1 MSDESPGEKPL
12 AEELREIIDELTDLR
27 KQSRVSRWDIGMWV
41 FSGGLGIAG
50 IVLAPP
56 TGGLSLALTA
66 AAFLLT
72 PLDMAK
78 KIRESAGDQKVKDR
92 AAALE
97 QRIEDLYAKLRGIDG
112 R

>member
-1 MSDESPGEKPL
+1 
-12 AEELREIIDELTDLR
+12 
-27 KQSRVSRWDIGMWV
+27 MWV
-41 FSGGLGIAG
+41 LSGGLGIAG

-56 TGGLSLALTA
+56 TGGLSLLFTA
-66 AAFLLT
+66 ASFLLT

-78 KIRESAGDQKVKDR
+78 KIRESAGDEQVKAR

-97 QRIEDLYAKLRGIDG
+97 RRIEDLYVRLRGIDD